1 MQPTKTA
8 SATGK
13 APVGFLPWRAHRL
26 CLPPSGVHAV
36 KTRWCVKRRES
47 PLILSSP
54 RKLALASLHLN
65 VSASASGCGGEG
77 TLRQPYSF
85 ENCARNAQQRP
96 LSQGERDRVRGC
108 DLRSW
113 QRPPAFAATP
123 LRTFPF
129 GLFHVR
135 LRWHNPRYL
144 CTCFAFPFLHSPAQ
158 RICGGSCQEWNGGG
172 DDSDHSSVVA
182 PAPQG
187 FAPACRL
194 RRYASASTPRKT
206 STPIPPI

>member
-1 MQPTKTA
+1 MACHTEGLSPHPVLLPA
-8 SATGK
+8 SS
-13 APVGFLPWRAHRL
+13 PWRACISTCPH
-26 CLPPSGVHAV
+26 
-36 KTRWCVKRRES
+36 
-47 PLILSSP
+47 PL
-54 RKLALASLHLN
+54 ADAD
-65 VSASASGCGGEG
+65 GEG

-113 QRPPAFAATP
+113 QRPPVFAATP
-123 LRTFPF
+123 LRALPLR
-129 GLFHVR
+129 LFHAR
-135 LRWHNPRYL
+135 PRWHNPRDL
-144 CTCFAFPFLHSPAQ
+144 CTCFAFPSLHSPAQ

-172 DDSDHSSVVA
+172 DDSVHSSVVA